1 MIMVATRM
9 LNSTIQENRGKDM
22 TAAKKTKQNKK
33 KHGYVRPVDSQRAKP
48 FLGFLYL

>member
-22 TAAKKTKQNKK
+22 IAAKKNKAKQKQ
-33 KHGYVRPVDSQRAKP
+33 HGYVRPVDSQRAKP